1 MIQTLAY
8 GGNPVVWIV
17 IGVLVLLLFGGQRI
31 PEMMR
36 SLGLGMREL
45 KKSMSEPDDDEL
57 RRDREA
63 QQRAEVEREVRAR
76 VEAEMQLRRESENKQ
91 AH

>member
-45 KKSMSEPDDDEL
+45 KKTMNEPDDDEL

-63 QQRAEVEREVRAR
+63 QQRAEIEREVRAR
-76 VEAEMQLRRESENKQ
+76 VEAEMQLKRESENKQ
-91 AH
+91 AQ